1 LTQLQ
6 EIDKSQMFHLSESRL
21 SKHSVDDLS
30 CKSNSVRDAG
40 MSSRDEP
47 DRDVVEFP
55 HSPFGS
61 SPSQNWSLD
70 EEDTKSCSSVK
81 QAPLPTGSL
90 QRKVPLSFEQSRA
103 DNIESQSVCS
113 HTTQSHSSFTSKLT
127 DVGNKASE
135 GENLISFNV
144 LDTSEGATHNR
155 AKLHTKH
162 VDVQRHPAGEYL
174 GPSGSESTLNAGS
187 DYQQSGLSSYA
198 SLDGM
203 QPPSISV
210 QDTFSGIDG
219 SIKSAPS
226 PIDIFVPLVDTTYSP
241 ASVELGSGDPLSRQP
256 TESLY
261 SSEQTTN
268 LPSQRPSLALSS
280 DLVQLSSGMSTPL
293 LSTDEHG
300 SSCPGSYY
308 GENLVDLGQPEGFPL
323 NTTDMESY
331 TILDPN
337 SLSRGQSN
345 VDVDSGGPEIPIK
358 RTMSAKSILSTST
371 TSEVHCSEV
380 ELNRDNLDYRDG
392 DESSTLTPPS
402 LARAHDQEVS
412 ESETESMQQIPL
424 ALASSHAH
432 LPDLNQFISESK
444 DPSTSPVDVGVPLV
458 SDRRKT
464 SALQPATEQSSPSLK
479 DSEASFPSV
488 GKGSHHDTLQ
498 YRGSSSILQSYTSLS
513 ETEGPR
519 SPTVTDLPS
528 PSMHDPAANDTLKET
543 PDVFTSSG
551 WSLSSG
557 GPLAEAIPL
566 GEAAGSVEDNDQSG
580 DVGSST
586 EPIANGT
593 TNLRVE
599 TREITTTGRS
609 SPGDGERQLPWML
622 DHDHQSQDSLP
633 PVSPSLLP
641 IPPPLPSP
649 PQAALD
655 SPRIGSARPGTRP
668 SHPATKPAHRPLN
681 TEDILNEDTTY
692 PKGSLAEY
700 LARTKGPVTF
710 ADLMNIKG
718 EALFKG
724 FEDGSSREELE
735 QAIHDPTS
743 LRPAAT
749 LHSAEKESVNLLVST
764 SSSTDI
770 SDNIQGEPHG
780 KRYNIHHFCSMP
792 TAPSL
797 LPRDLQVMSMKTHAA
812 TKEEQHL
819 RTNTPALPFTNSQLP
834 PTLSQ
839 LPPTSSQ
846 LPSTS
851 SQLPFSQ
858 HSIQPLMGT
867 DGSKVKLIQLMDS
880 FKVPSK
886 VKPTKSIDA
895 FQQVQTTDNLP
906 PKKQSLASAPSGE
919 DESSLS
925 IRGVKLRP
933 ESDDLNLVWRPA
945 PPKFSLHPTTVRQ
958 FLFPN
963 YKGLTREERRRV
975 EEQVDQESEAAR
987 RLRYANRA
995 FRSLGD
1001 LTLLREGHEDKN
1013 AVNVSTLDGRHLE
1026 RGVDV
1031 GTGSTSVSAKSSTGS
1046 DQSGGV
1052 SDDGDQSD
1060 GVSDDDNDENDA
1072 DSDSGESDGEYES
1085 KTSGRIWR
1093 QNIGS
1098 DGCLVNGY
1106 SDRGSMN
1113 KSIEG
1118 GFADDDTESTYTMQR
1133 RADDDEEWADDDGD
1147 GVVSEIGDGVVS
1159 EIGDGVVSEIGDGVV
1174 SEIGDGVVSEVG
1186 DGVRSNTGDSVSS
1199 DGDFGDGG
1207 SSTTLEV
1214 GAEDDRIHDPGPS
1227 KVEQVSPKEDTGMVT
1242 EGQSTLEGAA
1252 NRTNEDQSQ
1261 PSLKMPAK
1269 LLSLRRLQQANLTS
1283 SSPAVGGTT
1292 HPALEED
1299 DFSKILQEVRA
1310 LKKQF
1315 LQQCSLASSTDH
1327 EDLSDIGS
1335 TLSRVESKIQMR
1347 NARRLVRR
1355 PQVGRPSGAGKGRKT
1370 RRTKS
1375 AELRASHAR
1384 RKLSRPPRRLPRYL
1398 QSDHIRTYDHTV

>member
-1 LTQLQ
+1 MSPSVSGRKIAPLSDPHIVPKKKSKLLPKLEMNPNTLPKSKSKGNIEKQKSGTSFVPTNPPGKMGIVGVLGTTGQIKLSERKAPKPVVSSLTHEPLERVSTQSKSRKPSAVSSHFSETTSVRTDGISHTTMQDMYISSIKQNYCSVPEGGSPSPLFQPGEQDPCLPGYSRGTEVDILSTLSSATGSLSSVESKSSTHTNGTSREPLSTKQSSYSSYRTGSVRSARNQSSHSTHLKDESSHSKFSSRSKDSASPHTVQHTPGEQVLRSSSLKLNVDLTQLQ

-47 DRDVVEFP
+47 DRDVVDFP

-81 QAPLPTGSL
+81 QAPSPTGSL

-113 HTTQSHSSFTSKLT
+113 HTTQSHSSFASELT
-127 DVGNKASE
+127 DMGNKASE

-162 VDVQRHPAGEYL
+162 IDVQRHPAGEYL

-226 PIDIFVPLVDTTYSP
+226 PIDIFVPSVDTTYSP

-345 VDVDSGGPEIPIK
+345 VDVDSGGPEIPIE

-371 TSEVHCSEV
+371 ASDVHCSEV

-412 ESETESMQQIPL
+412 ESEIGSMQQIPL

-458 SDRRKT
+458 SDRQKM
-464 SALQPATEQSSPSLK
+464 SALQPATEQSSPSLE
-479 DSEASFPSV
+479 DSEVSFPSV
-488 GKGSHHDTLQ
+488 YKDSHHDTLH

-692 PKGSLAEY
+692 PKGSLAVCVLVVYVLHVCTCPVWHHCISMYIDMY
-700 LARTKGPVTF
+700 LHKHMCNVLWYIRNC
-710 ADLMNIKG
+710 M
-718 EALFKG
+718 
-724 FEDGSSREELE
+724 
-735 QAIHDPTS
+735 
-743 LRPAAT
+743 
-749 LHSAEKESVNLLVST
+749 
-764 SSSTDI
+764 
-770 SDNIQGEPHG
+770 
-780 KRYNIHHFCSMP
+780 
-792 TAPSL
+792 
-797 LPRDLQVMSMKTHAA
+797 HA
-812 TKEEQHL
+812 
-819 RTNTPALPFTNSQLP
+819 F
-834 PTLSQ
+834 
-839 LPPTSSQ
+839 
-846 LPSTS
+846 
-851 SQLPFSQ
+851 
-858 HSIQPLMGT
+858 
-867 DGSKVKLIQLMDS
+867 V
-880 FKVPSK
+880 
-886 VKPTKSIDA
+886 
-895 FQQVQTTDNLP
+895 
-906 PKKQSLASAPSGE
+906 
-919 DESSLS
+919 
-925 IRGVKLRP
+925 
-933 ESDDLNLVWRPA
+933 
-945 PPKFSLHPTTVRQ
+945 
-958 FLFPN
+958 
-963 YKGLTREERRRV
+963 
-975 EEQVDQESEAAR
+975 
-987 RLRYANRA
+987 
-995 FRSLGD
+995 
-1001 LTLLREGHEDKN
+1001 
-1013 AVNVSTLDGRHLE
+1013 
-1026 RGVDV
+1026 
-1031 GTGSTSVSAKSSTGS
+1031 
-1046 DQSGGV
+1046 
-1052 SDDGDQSD
+1052 
-1060 GVSDDDNDENDA
+1060 
-1072 DSDSGESDGEYES
+1072 
-1085 KTSGRIWR
+1085 
-1093 QNIGS
+1093 
-1098 DGCLVNGY
+1098 
-1106 SDRGSMN
+1106 
-1113 KSIEG
+1113 
-1118 GFADDDTESTYTMQR
+1118 
-1133 RADDDEEWADDDGD
+1133 
-1147 GVVSEIGDGVVS
+1147 
-1159 EIGDGVVSEIGDGVV
+1159 
-1174 SEIGDGVVSEVG
+1174 
-1186 DGVRSNTGDSVSS
+1186 
-1199 DGDFGDGG
+1199 
-1207 SSTTLEV
+1207 
-1214 GAEDDRIHDPGPS
+1214 
-1227 KVEQVSPKEDTGMVT
+1227 
-1242 EGQSTLEGAA
+1242 
-1252 NRTNEDQSQ
+1252 
-1261 PSLKMPAK
+1261 
-1269 LLSLRRLQQANLTS
+1269 
-1283 SSPAVGGTT
+1283 
-1292 HPALEED
+1292 
-1299 DFSKILQEVRA
+1299 
-1310 LKKQF
+1310 
-1315 LQQCSLASSTDH
+1315 
-1327 EDLSDIGS
+1327 
-1335 TLSRVESKIQMR
+1335 
-1347 NARRLVRR
+1347 
-1355 PQVGRPSGAGKGRKT
+1355 
-1370 RRTKS
+1370 
-1375 AELRASHAR
+1375 
-1384 RKLSRPPRRLPRYL
+1384 
-1398 QSDHIRTYDHTV
+1398 